1 MRYWIASTLMTLL
14 TVGLILGLAYNAAPG
29 PTVLFIGFLAV
40 LVAIAGATVLI
51 QPRDKR

>member
-40 LVAIAGATVLI
+40 LVAIAAGTVLLE
-51 QPRDKR
+51 PRGKK